1 MRVLELSQRFPPA
14 LGGVERTLEE
24 LVVRLTRAGVDVEV
38 FTTDLERNRPFARR
52 RFPPSPLGVAVRRF
66 RAVRALPLPLGLGV
80 VAPGMLTAA
89 LTEDVDLVH
98 AHAFGYYPCWV
109 GATVRRVG
117 RVPLVVT
124 PHFDRGRGTWVSSA
138 YHRAVVRGSLLP
150 ADRVIVQSHVEADLL
165 RRLGLPE
172 EKLVQIPTGVAMEE
186 FAWERSAPQDGPL
199 RLLSVGRLDL
209 EQKGLTEL
217 VHAVAELPPAVRSH
231 VEFVGDDWGGAR
243 VLRELADRLGVG
255 SRVTIHASV
264 PRDAVLEAYRH
275 ADVLVLASRFESFP
289 RVILEGMAAGLPIVA
304 SRVGGVP
311 ELVEEGRNALL
322 VPPNDPK
329 ALAHAIRDLAQDPD
343 RRAQFGRA
351 SRRRAELYDWSRLL
365 PRYVALFRELTA

>member
-24 LVVRLTRAGVDVEV
+24 LVVRLIRAGVDVEV

-150 ADRVIVQSHVEADLL
+150 ADRVIVQSHAEADLL

-365 PRYVALFRELTA
+365 PRNVALFRELNA

>member
-52 RFPPSPLGVAVRRF
+52 RFPPSPLGFAVRRF

-150 ADRVIVQSHVEADLL
+150 ADRVIVQSHAEADLL

-365 PRYVALFRELTA
+365 PRYVALFRELIA